1 MRRRDWLKT
10 IGTAAVASAAKAQLQ
25 RSERLPQGPFT
36 IDQDEGW
43 QTLLFTTASDKPLR
57 NPGLGL
63 VGYTWEEGG
72 PSLAVRAGRETLER
86 QVEEMASLPFV
97 DVLYIRCDWRN
108 VQRRSG
114 QLDLDPVW
122 SLTLDAAKRHGLR
135 VAFRV
140 QLSNPGFQP
149 ERLGMPDF
157 VAVQVPTVEIGKI
170 PEGAGQYREPRYDH
184 PAFQRAFA
192 ELNDLLAARFDGDP
206 LIEWVDLMQYG
217 FWGEGHTSDFP
228 SPFPDTAT
236 AVRTS
241 LAMTEQQLGRWKRT
255 PLAVNTQPDISRV
268 GNRQVIERAVQA
280 GAWMRSDSIVVEEPQ
295 QIDMLANRPASSAAI
310 LEDGYFRQY
319 DVTHLGRDAAG
330 INVLENYMLHVLDL
344 GANYWSLWTE
354 SENLARYNQR
364 YPRGFQELRTRMG
377 YRVRPAWV
385 WQRKRGSQSEVIV
398 AVANRG
404 VAGVPGV
411 LWLSLESLDGKLQM
425 RGALDS
431 GQPHGGGIRSVAF
444 LLPKEFTGR
453 VRLRAEIE
461 VRPGNVRPVAWASE
475 QPAEFD
481 VKPWDDRGWRKG
493 V

>member
-1 MRRRDWLKT
+1 MIKA
-10 IGTAAVASAAKAQLQ
+10 IGSAAVASSAKAQ
-25 RSERLPQGPFT
+25 RPEHDRLPQGPFR
-36 IDQDEGW
+36 IEQDGGW
-43 QTLLFTTASDKPLR
+43 QTLLFTTPSDTPLR

-63 VGYTWEEGG
+63 AGYTWEESG

-86 QVEEMASLPFV
+86 QVEQMASLPFV

-108 VQRRSG
+108 VQKAPGR
-114 QLDLDPVW
+114 LELDPVW
-122 SLTLDAAKRHGLR
+122 GLTLDAAKRHGLR

-149 ERLGMPDF
+149 QRLALPDF
-157 VAVQVPTVEIGKI
+157 IARQVPMVEIGTI
-170 PEGAGQYREPRYDH
+170 PGGAGKYREPRYDH
-184 PAFQRAFA
+184 PAFERAFA
-192 ELNDLLAARFDGDP
+192 ELNNLLAARFDGDP

-228 SPFPDTAT
+228 NPFPDSAT
-236 AVRTS
+236 ARRTMA
-241 LAMTEQQLGRWKRT
+241 AMTEQQLGRWKRT

-268 GNRQVIERAVQA
+268 GNDQVIGRAMRA

-295 QIDMLANRPASSAAI
+295 QIDLLANRPPWAAAV

-319 DVTHLGRDAAG
+319 DVTHLERDSAG
-330 INVLENYMLHVLDL
+330 VNVLENYMLHVLDL

-354 SENLARYNQR
+354 AGNLARYNER
-364 YPRGFQELRTRMG
+364 YPRGFQELRARMG

-385 WQRKRGSQSEVIV
+385 WQRKRASQSEVIV

-411 LWLSLESLDGKLQM
+411 LWLTLQSLDGKFKM
-425 RGALDS
+425 RGALDA
-431 GQPHGGGIRSVAF
+431 GQPHAGGIRCGAF
-444 LLPKEFTGR
+444 SLPKEFTGR
-453 VRLRAEIE
+453 VRLRAELEI
-461 VRPGNVRPVAWASE
+461 RPGNVRPVAWACE
-475 QPAEFD
+475 QQAEFD